1 MTPQR
6 AHALKRIEVRNSS
19 DRPLTFILEPWA
31 DEHPIAP
38 GERFIVEGE
47 GPAAYAEFIVEQTED
62 YLIVWA
68 WDGSDARV
76 LREDG
81 SILWDWTGLR
91 VPNFR
96 EP

>member
-1 MTPQR
+1 MTGQTSNVR
-6 AHALKRIEVRNSS
+6 KRIVVENTSGRS
-19 DRPLTFILEPWA
+19 LTFILEPWA
-31 DEHPIAP
+31 DEHPIGP
-38 GERFIVEGE
+38 GERFIVEGD
-47 GPAAYAEFIVEQTED
+47 GPAAYAEFTVEQTDE

-76 LREDG
+76 LRDNG
-81 SILWDWTGLR
+81 SVVWDWTGLR